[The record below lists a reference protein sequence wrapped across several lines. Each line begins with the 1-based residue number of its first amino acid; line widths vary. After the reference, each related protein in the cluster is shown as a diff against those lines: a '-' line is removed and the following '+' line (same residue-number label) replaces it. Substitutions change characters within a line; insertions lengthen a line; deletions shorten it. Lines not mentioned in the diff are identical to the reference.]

1 MASQDTTPPRGTPRV
16 LLTPEQVAAALNIG
30 RTNTYALIKA
40 GELRSLLIGR
50 LRRIP
55 LDEVEA
61 YVSRL
66 KAEQHFAAA

>member
-1 MASQDTTPPRGTPRV
+1 MTSQDTTPPRGTPRV
-16 LLTPEQVAAALNIG
+16 MLTPEQAAAALCVG
-30 RTNTYALIKA
+30 RTTIFALMKS

-66 KAEQHFAAA
+66 KTEQHLAAA